1 MVRGIRN
8 IGEGAFSYIQGLK
21 EIVFEE
27 GLEEIGKCAFACCS
41 ALEEVTLTKG
51 IRKIEQF
58 CFLACK
64 HLKHLEICE
73 GIEEIQYGIVEDTFV
88 EAITLPIHN
97 IPKFHKYALGSNVGM
112 DGNDCSGPPLPTLK
126 KLRLRLPLFAS
137 VISVPFPRITKKDDG
152 QLIRFIEVH
161 QKKYRTLERRI
172 LDTEGIEEIGDF
184 AFATCRNLERI
195 KMVRGIRKIGESAFH
210 SCYSLK
216 NIVLKE
222 GLEEIAG
229 CAFAHTGLEKVTLT
243 KGIRK
248 IGRHCFYNCKLLKTL
263 EIFEGIEEIR
273 HGIVEGTSLEVLTL
287 PIHNIPTLHRYALG
301 SNVGFVGSSHGP
313 PLPTLKTLRLRLP
326 LFASVISVPFPRIT
340 EKDDGQL
347 IRFIEVQQKKYRTL
361 ERRILD
367 TVFYACFALKCT
379 QTGLYNAH
387 GAPVLARVFRFWF
400 RGARAPFPI

>member
-1 MVRGIRN
+1 MEERRGEWIHDSKYECDKTLTEYSVEEGVEEIGQRAFARCRNLERIKMVRGIRN
-8 IGEGAFSYIQGLK
+8 IGEGAFSYIQSLK

-64 HLKHLEICE
+64 HLKHLEIYE

-88 EAITLPIHN
+88 EVITLPIHN

-172 LDTEGIEEIGDF
+172 LDT
-184 AFATCRNLERI
+184 
-195 KMVRGIRKIGESAFH
+195 
-210 SCYSLK
+210 
-216 NIVLKE
+216 
-222 GLEEIAG
+222 
-229 CAFAHTGLEKVTLT
+229 
-243 KGIRK
+243 
-248 IGRHCFYNCKLLKTL
+248 
-263 EIFEGIEEIR
+263 
-273 HGIVEGTSLEVLTL
+273 
-287 PIHNIPTLHRYALG
+287 
-301 SNVGFVGSSHGP
+301 
-313 PLPTLKTLRLRLP
+313 
-326 LFASVISVPFPRIT
+326 
-340 EKDDGQL
+340 
-347 IRFIEVQQKKYRTL
+347 
-361 ERRILD
+361 
-367 TVFYACFALKCT
+367 VFYICFALKCT
-379 QTGLYNAH
+379 RTGLYNAH